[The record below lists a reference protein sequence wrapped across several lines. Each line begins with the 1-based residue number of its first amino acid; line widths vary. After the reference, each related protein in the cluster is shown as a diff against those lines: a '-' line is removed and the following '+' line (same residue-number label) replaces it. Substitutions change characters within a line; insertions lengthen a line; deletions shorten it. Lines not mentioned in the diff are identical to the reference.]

1 MEQKKKKKT
10 FIQVVYSD
18 RQKQSDVCGK
28 WFSSKESGDQL
39 IRKAKRYLSDYQK
52 YIKYLEVVVKL
63 NPSDLDVELNL
74 SHIERVLGKA
84 SKETRDA
91 LFDKY
96 RE

>member
-1 MEQKKKKKT
+1 MEQIVNAKT